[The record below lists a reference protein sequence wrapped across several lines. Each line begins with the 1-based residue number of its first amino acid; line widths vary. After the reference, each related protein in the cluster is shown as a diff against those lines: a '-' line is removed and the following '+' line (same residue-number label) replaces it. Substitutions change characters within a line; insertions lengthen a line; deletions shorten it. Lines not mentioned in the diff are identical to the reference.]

1 MNAAALKAHISD
13 GGLDEKLA
21 LLYGRDQLSAQKAR
35 YTEAIDAFTALY
47 GDREDLSLFSAPG
60 RTEIAGNHTDH
71 NHGRVVAASVDMD
84 VIAVVSPTD
93 NGVIRIQSKGYPQ
106 DTVSLSD
113 LEIKPEEENK
123 AIALIRGTAARFAQ
137 KGHRTGGF
145 DAYTTSNVLKGSG
158 LSSSAAFEVLVGT
171 ILSHLYNDAAV
182 SPVEI
187 AKYAQYAENVY
198 FGKPS
203 GLMDQ
208 MASSVGSVITIDF
221 ADTENPVIEKID
233 FDMAAMGCALCIV
246 DVGGNHADL
255 THEYAAIPAEMK
267 AVAGFFGRDVL
278 RGVSYRDL
286 MANAPLLR
294 AQFGDRAFLR
304 AIHFVKENERVGAIV
319 HALKDK
325 DYPRFLQL
333 VTESG
338 DSSYRYLQ
346 NVYAASD
353 PKEQSMAVALEMAED
368 LLNGRGA
375 YRVHG
380 GGFGGTTQNFV
391 PLDLLDQFRTGIES
405 VFGAGSCHVLSIR
418 PLGGT
423 RVF

>member
-1 MNAAALKAHISD
+1 MNAAALKARISD

-137 KGHRTGGF
+137 KGHKTGGF

>member
-1 MNAAALKAHISD
+1 MNAAALKARISD

-106 DTVSLSD
+106 DAVSLSD

-325 DYPRFLQL
+325 DYPRFLRL

>member
-405 VFGAGSCHVLSIR
+405 VFGAGSCHVLSSR

>member
-304 AIHFVKENERVGAIV
+304 AIHFVEENERVGAIV

>member
-255 THEYAAIPAEMK
+255 THEYAAIHAEMK

>member
-1 MNAAALKAHISD
+1 MNAAALKARISD

-113 LEIKPEEENK
+113 LEIRPEEENK

-137 KGHRTGGF
+137 KGHKTGGF